1 MLAQPSLGS
10 SAGHISP
17 LTVNPHPRALHLIW
31 SSEFHLHWRTCP
43 RAMNLATTPKLIT
56 LLCCLLAA
64 YPLRALTGIVA
75 SHEHSPMTQVIAG
88 AQSTLVAVLV
98 APAQDQGT
106 TPDDSST
113 PKQTTT
119 PVPAS
124 YVGTVVG
131 LLFISGVT
139 LLMIKLQRRK
149 PRRSIYRYGRP
160 RYGRSRS
167 GRSTSRSHHHRRAA

>member
-1 MLAQPSLGS
+1 
-10 SAGHISP
+10 
-17 LTVNPHPRALHLIW
+17 
-31 SSEFHLHWRTCP
+31 
-43 RAMNLATTPKLIT
+43 MNLATTPKLIT
-56 LLCCLLAA
+56 MLCCLLGA
-64 YPLRALTGIVA
+64 YPLRASTDIMA
-75 SHEHSPMTQVIAG
+75 SHERSPMTQVIAG
-88 AQSTLVAVLV
+88 AQSTFLAALV
-98 APAQDQGT
+98 APTQDQGT

-131 LLFISGVT
+131 LMFLSGVA

-149 PRRSIYRYGRP
+149 PRKSIYRYSRS

-167 GRSTSRSHHHRRAA
+167 GRSTSRSHRHGRAA

>member
-1 MLAQPSLGS
+1 LLAQPSLVVSWSHFTADGQPP
-10 SAGHISP
+10 SACS
-17 LTVNPHPRALHLIW
+17 ASHLP
-31 SSEFHLHWRTCP
+31 SEFHLNWRTCP
-43 RAMNLATTPKLIT
+43 RAMNLPTTPKLIT
-56 LLCCLLAA
+56 LVCCLLPA
-64 YPLRALTGIVA
+64 YPLRASTDIMA

-88 AQSTLVAVLV
+88 AQSTLLAVLV
-98 APAQDQGT
+98 APTQDQGT
-106 TPDDSST
+106 TPDDSGT

-131 LLFISGVT
+131 LMFLSGVI

-167 GRSTSRSHHHRRAA
+167 GRSSSRSHGHRRAA